1 MGKVVNLAMVTDYAN
16 NNKYY
21 RMTELGDGTWRA
33 EYGRIGASPQ
43 TRIYPMSQWDS
54 KYREKIEKIRKG
66 YTDRTDL
73 CVTSVASRDNSY
85 KDIEV
90 PSIQKLVDNLMNCAS
105 TAVKKNYTVAAEQVT
120 QQMVTEAQ
128 GYINTLFKTTDIN
141 LFNRTLLNLYTAL
154 PRRMYNV
161 RETLASSSSDIPQ
174 ILKREQDLLDIMKGQ
189 VIQHITTTQVTD
201 KKDITILEALGL
213 KIREVS
219 PREQSIILKQLGRLS
234 NRYVQAWRVTNK
246 ATQQRYNAYLKQS
259 GITNTKLLWHGSRTE
274 NWWSILQTG
283 LVLNPSAA
291 ITGKMFGYGIYYAP
305 SAQKSLGYTSLSGAY
320 WTGGKSTTGY
330 MALMDVAYGRPMDVY
345 SFEPQYSNLTANRLG
360 NYDCL
365 HAHKDRGMLRND
377 EIVIYREEQST
388 IKFLVEL
395 H

>member
-54 KYREKIEKIRKG
+54 KYREKIRKG

-201 KKDITILEALGL
+201 KKEITILEALGL
-213 KIREVS
+213 KVREVS

>member
-54 KYREKIEKIRKG
+54 KYREKIRKG

>member
-54 KYREKIEKIRKG
+54 KYREKIRKG

-330 MALMDVAYGRPMDVY
+330 MVLMDVAYGRPMDVY

>member
-33 EYGRIGASPQ
+33 EYGRIGVSPQ

-54 KYREKIEKIRKG
+54 KYREKIRKG

-246 ATQQRYNAYLKQS
+246 ATQQRYNTYLKQS

-283 LVLNPSAA
+283 LVLNHSAA

>member
-21 RMTELGDGTWRA
+21 RMTELGEGTWRA
-33 EYGRIGASPQ
+33 EYGRIGVSPQ

-54 KYREKIEKIRKG
+54 KYREKIRKG

-246 ATQQRYNAYLKQS
+246 ATQQRYNTYLKQS